1 MIDIAMKVITHQLN
15 RYMHQRFE
23 LDEDVVVLST
33 PFDADGGIASQVS
46 NKLVVFLANLT
57 KDTVPYTST
66 QHAPA
71 SGAGS
76 SFASS
81 VPLYLNLHVIVGS
94 CFDAARYPES
104 LKYLSHAVRCFQV
117 NSVIDKETH
126 PALDETV
133 EKLILDIENIGIHD
147 LGNLWGIQG
156 GKYIPSILYRV
167 RMVSFANDDIQSR
180 DITASTP
187 QTSAATQ

>member
-15 RYMHQRFE
+15 RYMHQRFD
-23 LDEDVVVLST
+23 LDEDVVVLSM
-33 PFDADGGIASQVS
+33 PFDAEGGIASQVN
-46 NKLVVFLANLT
+46 NKLVVFMANLT
-57 KDTVPYTST
+57 KDTLPGTNSPHTPVP
-66 QHAPA
+66 
-71 SGAGS
+71 GS
-76 SFASS
+76 NFSYSSS
-81 VPLYLNLHVIVGS
+81 VPLYLNLHVIVGA

-117 NSVIDKETH
+117 NAVIDKNTH

-167 RMVSFANDDIQSR
+167 RMVSFAGDDIKSR
-180 DITASTP
+180 DITTGTT
-187 QTSAATQ
+187 QTSVAAQ